1 MGKPKAPKIPAGPD
15 PSKLIGQQA
24 QVNRINQTTPFGS
37 LTFSGPNRS
46 DLSQTLS
53 PQFQA
58 LLDAQSGF
66 GTQAAQA
73 GQQFLGA
80 TQFNPAV
87 PQDVTQIGQSMFD
100 LGASRAMP
108 FFNQQEAQLVS
119 QLENSGNPAVG
130 ASLAPGAVTERDL
143 FNRSRNTFLSDLALN
158 SITQATGQRGQLL
171 NQDIAANQG
180 NAQVAAMLGNASPV
194 QAPGLNSF
202 FAPGQVDVTGPYQ
215 MQLNQANQRAQM
227 QQQQR
232 SSFMGGLFD
241 LGMAGFGLATGN
253 PMAAMSG
260 FGGMF
265 GRGGGAPLGLDQYGI
280 F

>member
-1 MGKPKAPKIPAGPD
+1 VSFEVPKGQIVGLLGHNGAGKSTVMGIMLGMVYVY
-15 PSKLIGQQA
+15 L
-24 QVNRINQTTPFGS
+24 PFMLFPMTLGIS
-37 LTFSGPNRS
+37 MVPNETR
-46 DLSQTLS
+46 
-53 PQFQA
+53 
-58 LLDAQSGF
+58 DA
-66 GTQAAQA
+66 A
-73 GQQFLGA
+73 
-80 TQFNPAV
+80 
-87 PQDVTQIGQSMFD
+87 FD
-100 LGASRAMP
+100 LGASRALP
-108 FFNQQEAQLVS
+108 FFNQQEAQLVN

-130 ASLAPGAVTERDL
+130 AALSPGAVSERDL

-260 FGGMF
+260 SD
-265 GRGGGAPLGLDQYGI
+265 RPSVSPRARPSAPACAIPPRPPYSASRLALRTSSVL
-280 F
+280 

>member
-1 MGKPKAPKIPAGPD
+1 MGKPKAPKLPAAPD
-15 PSKLIGQQA
+15 PQKLIAQQA
-24 QVNRINQTTPFGS
+24 QVNRINQTTPFGN

-46 DLSQTLS
+46 DASLALS

-73 GQQFLGA
+73 GSQFLGQ
-80 TQFNPAV
+80 TQFNPAM
-87 PQDVTQIGQSMFD
+87 PQDVSAIGQSLFD

-108 FFNQQEAQLVS
+108 FFQQQEQQLLS

-130 ASLAPGAVTERDL
+130 AALAPGAVTERDL

-158 SITQATGQRGQLL
+158 SQTQATAQRGQLL
-171 NQDIAANQG
+171 NQDLAANQG
-180 NAQVAAMLGNASPV
+180 NAQLAAMLGNASPV

-202 FAPGQVDVTGPYQ
+202 FAPQGIDVTGAYNAQ
-215 MQLNQANQRAQM
+215 QQAAQARAQL
-227 QQQQR
+227 QGQQR
-232 SSFMGGLFD
+232 SSFLGGLFD
-241 LGMAGFGLATGN
+241 LGAAGLGFATGGASL
-253 PMAAMSG
+253 PFTSA
-260 FGGMF
+260 FKGMQ
-265 GRGGGAPLGLDQYGI
+265 GGGSPLGLQQYGI

>member
-1 MGKPKAPKIPAGPD
+1 MGKPKAPKLPAPPD
-15 PSKLIGQQA
+15 PQKLIAQQA

-46 DLSQTLS
+46 DASLALS

-87 PQDVTQIGQSMFD
+87 AQDVTQIGQSMFD

-108 FFNQQEAQLVS
+108 FFHQQEAQLIN

-130 ASLAPGAVTERDL
+130 AALSPGAVSERDL

-171 NQDIAANQG
+171 QQDIAANQG

-202 FAPGQVDVTGPYQ
+202 FAPQGVDVTGAYNAQ
-215 MQLNQANQRAQM
+215 QQAAQANAQLAS
-227 QQQQR
+227 QQR
-232 SSFMGGLFD
+232 SSFLGGLFD
-241 LGMAGFGLATGN
+241 LGAAGLGFATGGASL
-253 PMAAMSG
+253 PFTS
-260 FGGMF
+260 MF
-265 GRGGGAPLGLDQYGI
+265 GSLRKGNSPLGLAQYGV

>member
-1 MGKPKAPKIPAGPD
+1 MGKPKAPKLPAPPD
-15 PSKLIGQQA
+15 PNKLIAQQA
-24 QVNRINQTTPFGS
+24 QVNRINQTTPFGN

-46 DLSQTLS
+46 DASLALS

-73 GQQFLGA
+73 GQQFLGQ
-80 TQFNPAV
+80 TQFNPAM
-87 PQDVTQIGQSMFD
+87 PQDVSAIGQSLFD

-108 FFNQQEAQLVS
+108 FFQQQEQQLLS

-158 SITQATGQRGQLL
+158 SQTQATAQRGQLL
-171 NQDIAANQG
+171 NQDLAANQG
-180 NAQVAAMLGNASPV
+180 NAQLAAMLGNASPV
-194 QAPGLNSF
+194 QAPGLNQF
-202 FAPGQVDVTGPYQ
+202 FAPQGIDVNGAYNAQ
-215 MQLNQANQRAQM
+215 QQAAQARAQL
-227 QQQQR
+227 QGQQR
-232 SSFMGGLFD
+232 SSFLGGLFD
-241 LGMAGFGLATGN
+241 LGAAGLGFATGGASL
-253 PMAAMSG
+253 PFTSA
-260 FGGMF
+260 FKGMQ
-265 GRGGGAPLGLDQYGI
+265 GGGSPLGLQQYGI